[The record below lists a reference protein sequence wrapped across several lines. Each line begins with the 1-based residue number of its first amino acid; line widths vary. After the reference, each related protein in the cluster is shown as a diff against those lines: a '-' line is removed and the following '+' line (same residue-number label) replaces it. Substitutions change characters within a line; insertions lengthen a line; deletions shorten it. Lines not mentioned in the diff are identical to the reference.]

1 MEHQQP
7 GEGRAPR
14 TTQNLLAAGWALTCI
29 LVLVSRLQAPPGP
42 GATRTSGWSVVAM
55 AVLIEVAILF
65 LPWSRWKRTAPLWMI
80 PVVFAVVG
88 MDWQLG
94 RQDPFLYALP
104 FLAVFMLI
112 GLTQRPGTALRLA
125 PVLVVFYLLPLL
137 IHVTDQG
144 WLGAMSAILVVPLC
158 VVGGELVART
168 VARMRR
174 TEAELVASEER
185 YMLAFESAPVG
196 MSLLSPDGTFLH
208 VNGAFARM
216 LGYEV
221 DDLVGRTTLDITHP
235 DDRDHISAS
244 ADALKAGEIREAG
257 LEKRV
262 LRADGG
268 EVWVK
273 QLVSLVRDTDGEP
286 LYLFGH
292 SVDISEERSL
302 RQQLAHAAEHD
313 QLTGLPNRTVF
324 MRHIERTLVR
334 AATERS
340 RVALLFL
347 DVDRF
352 KLIND
357 GLGHDVGDQVLTNV
371 ALHITEALRPHDVVV
386 RLGGDEFVVVCVV
399 QSVEEALRIAERLET
414 AVEHPLP
421 PPRHDLYVTLS
432 IGIAV
437 SGEDDVDASL
447 LVRQAD
453 TAMYRAKSEGQGR
466 IAVYR
471 SGEVLLSDRK
481 LQTANDLRAGLERG
495 EFELFY
501 QPVVELATGQLLCL
515 KAEVRWHHPSEGLL
529 PPSEFMAIAE
539 ESDLSIRLGRW
550 ALREVC
556 RQGSE
561 WAAERC
567 RHGQGEDRLN
577 LAVNVSIRQLV
588 DPGFAGELADLLVEF
603 QVLPDR
609 LWLEITEEAVLGG
622 GRLDRSTA
630 DRIRDLGVHIAI
642 QGFGTQ
648 RSSLTYLK
656 ELPVELVKIDQS
668 FVGHIEEGAID
679 EAMIEAMLALASS
692 LGLLVVAEGV
702 ERRSQAALLASLG
715 CVMAQG
721 PLYGGA
727 LSALEIGTLPS
738 DDLGAWKHAAPL
750 QQV

>member
-1 MEHQQP
+1 
-7 GEGRAPR
+7 
-14 TTQNLLAAGWALTCI
+14 
-29 LVLVSRLQAPPGP
+29 
-42 GATRTSGWSVVAM
+42 M

-104 FLAVFMLI
+104 FMAVFMLI

-158 VVGGELVART
+158 VVGGELVDRT

-235 DDRDHISAS
+235 ADRDHISAS

-324 MRHIERTLVR
+324 MRHIERTLAR

-399 QSVEEALRIAERLET
+399 QSVEEALRIAERLGT

-437 SGEDDVDASL
+437 SGEDDVDAPL

-471 SGEVLLSDRK
+471 PGEVLLSDRK
-481 LQTANDLRAGLERG
+481 LQTASDLRAGLERG
-495 EFELFY
+495 EFELYY
-501 QPVVELATGQLLCL
+501 QPVVELATGQMLCL

-577 LAVNVSIRQLV
+577 LAVSVSIRQLA

-622 GRLDRSTA
+622 GRLDRSAA

-702 ERRSQAALLASLG
+702 ERPSQAALLASLG

-721 PLYGGA
+721 PLYGCA
-727 LSALEIGTLPS
+727 LSAQEIGALPS
-738 DDLGAWKHAAPL
+738 DDLCAWKRAAPL